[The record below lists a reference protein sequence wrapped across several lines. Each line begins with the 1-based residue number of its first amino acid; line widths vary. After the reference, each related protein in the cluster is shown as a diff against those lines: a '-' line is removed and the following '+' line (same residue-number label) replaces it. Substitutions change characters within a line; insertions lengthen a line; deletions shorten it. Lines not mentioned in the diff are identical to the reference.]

1 MNDIQKRFL
10 LFIFGCITSRLL
22 LVFISKN
29 INNKYLPYLAYI
41 SLIPAIGFIILYL
54 GDYRKTGGEVM
65 GGKIW
70 WNDIRP
76 IHASL
81 YILFS
86 LFALKKKSYSWIIL
100 LIDTIFGLFV
110 FLYHYYI
117 NNYFSM
123 LL

>member
-29 INNKYLPYLAYI
+29 INNNYLPYI
-41 SLIPAIGFIILYL
+41 SIVTLTFSFGFTTIYL
-54 GDYRKTGGEVM
+54 GNYRKTGGELM
-65 GGKIW
+65 GSKIW

-110 FLYHYYI
+110 FLYHYYV

>member
-29 INNKYLPYLAYI
+29 INNNYLPYI
-41 SLIPAIGFIILYL
+41 SIITLTFSLGFTTIYL
-54 GDYRKTGGEVM
+54 GNYRKTGGEVM

-100 LIDTIFGLFV
+100 LIDAIFGLFV